1 MILYFVPHCSIVFR
15 IPPSPF
21 SQRELHFLPKPLFL
35 RKQGCNRPLVLGT
48 ASLYGWRGI
57 KALAMLCGMG
67 PPYYSLLGGT
77 TIFVPHCSI
86 ALHLSSLEWG
96 ILFYSTFDRITS
108 GEVPIRGSMF
118 QNGTNFFG
126 FCFLPSLKTKPS
138 SIEIT
143 VRTNEPISNL
153 SSVTL
158 RRLSR

>member
-1 MILYFVPHCSIVFR
+1 MLY
-15 IPPSPF
+15 
-21 SQRELHFLPKPLFL
+21 LF
-35 RKQGCNRPLVLGT
+35 PT
-48 ASLYGWRGI
+48 AVSLCACRHSNEEY
-57 KALAMLCGMG
+57 C
-67 PPYYSLLGGT
+67 
-77 TIFVPHCSI
+77 
-86 ALHLSSLEWG
+86 
-96 ILFYSTFDRITS
+96 FYTTFDRITS

-138 SIEIT
+138 YIEMT